1 MTRPARRPG
10 VDIGT
15 AAQQLLDPA
24 SAPEGLRFG
33 WTLPL
38 AVEQLD
44 HLAKH
49 SKAELLEAVAY
60 LACQYHGALAEKTDR
75 DARLALTT
83 IQRALTEY
91 EARQ

>member
-1 MTRPARRPG
+1 MTTRRTFPG
-10 VDIGT
+10 VEIGT

-24 SAPEGLRFG
+24 GAPNGSKYG
-33 WTLPL
+33 WTLTD
-38 AVEQLD
+38 ATQRLD

-49 SKAELLEAVAY
+49 SKADLIEAVAY

-75 DARLALTT
+75 DARLALAT